1 MRRSGAWSA
10 DGMVLDTSLGWAV
23 AMSREAKE
31 AKVGGWLGLA
41 LSSALVVRVV
51 AIDNPEALVIV
62 APALVGSLVAVIWP
76 GVRGALLTAV
86 VLIGVTAV
94 FSLIGW
100 VGLLFIPSL
109 VLLGSAAVGLSRTRS
124 VRT

>member
-1 MRRSGAWSA
+1 
-10 DGMVLDTSLGWAV
+10 
-23 AMSREAKE
+23 MSRETKQ
-31 AKVGGWLGLA
+31 AKVGGWLALA

-62 APALVGSLVAVIWP
+62 APALVGSLLAVIWP
-76 GVRGALLTAV
+76 GVRGVSWTAV

-100 VGLLFIPSL
+100 VGLLFVPSL
-109 VLLGSAAVGLSRTRS
+109 VLLGSTAVGLLRTRS